1 MGDHQFDNGR
11 AQSDD
16 VLIAEALLSQQR
28 ATLATALYQAHTRR
42 AELQQLI
49 GLPLDDVAL
58 NER

>member
-1 MGDHQFDNGR
+1 
-11 AQSDD
+11 

-49 GLPLDDVAL
+49 GLSLDDIAVTQ
-58 NER
+58 R